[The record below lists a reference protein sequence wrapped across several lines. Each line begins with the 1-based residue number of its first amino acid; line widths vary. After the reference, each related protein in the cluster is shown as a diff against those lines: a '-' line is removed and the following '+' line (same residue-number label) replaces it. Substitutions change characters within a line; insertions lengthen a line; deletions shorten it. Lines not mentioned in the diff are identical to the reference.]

1 MRSYQRY
8 IFWFAALA
16 IAAWTAPRAFVF
28 AGDTAPLKLVRT
40 IELKDIVSGQPEVSK
55 EELAKNLTTTRIV
68 GLPNHF
74 DHLTPD
80 LKNNRLFIVPEDNK
94 SIEVYDIQTGKF
106 VHSIKGI
113 GVGHSVVYRAD
124 IDRIFVTDGSDGDL
138 KIFNGT
144 TYELLK
150 SVKLL
155 ADSDA
160 TGYDPVTRYLYI
172 ADGGLDAKL
181 NYTFLEIVNTDTGEK
196 VGQIKIDSNR
206 LEAMAVEKSGSRL
219 FLNMTEK
226 NSIGV
231 IDRKKNVVAAVWPL
245 QDCNVNASVAI
256 DERNHRLFA
265 ACRDGH
271 LNVLDSESGKV
282 LQNLPISTG
291 VDDMIFDAASK
302 RVYVAT
308 GEGYV
313 NVYKEID
320 PDHYK
325 EIGKIPTGP
334 LGKTGLLVPAL
345 KEYFVAVPPH
355 GSTCAEVLVF
365 AVQ

>member
-1 MRSYQRY
+1 MRTHQRY
-8 IFWFAALA
+8 FFRVAALA
-16 IAAWTAPRAFVF
+16 VALWTAPRAYVF
-28 AGDTAPLKLVRT
+28 AEDTPPLKLVKT
-40 IELKDIVSGQPEVSK
+40 IELADIRTGVPDVTADQ
-55 EELAKNLTTTRIV
+55 LAKNLTTTRMV
-68 GLPNHF
+68 GVQNHF

-80 LKNNRLFIVPEDNK
+80 LKNNRLFVVPEDNK
-94 SIEVYDIQTGKF
+94 TIEVYDIRSGKF

-144 TYELLK
+144 TYALLK

-160 TGYDPVTRYLYI
+160 TGYDPVTHYLYI

-181 NYTFLEIVNTDTGEK
+181 NYTFLEIVNTDTGEH

-206 LEAMAVEKSGSRL
+206 LEAMFVEKSGSRL

-231 IDRKKNVVAAVWPL
+231 IDREKQAVAAVWPL
-245 QDCNVNASVAI
+245 TCKVNASVAM
-256 DERNHRLFA
+256 DEKHHRLFA
-265 ACRDGH
+265 ACRDGNM
-271 LNVLDSESGKV
+271 NVLDSDTGKI

-291 VDDMIFDAASK
+291 VDDMTFDPASQ
-302 RVYVAT
+302 RIYVAT
-308 GEGYV
+308 GEGFV
-313 NVYKEID
+313 NIFKETD
-320 PDHYK
+320 PDHYQA
-325 EIGKIPTGP
+325 IGKIPTGP
-334 LGKTGLLVPAL
+334 LGKTGLLVPML
-345 KEYFVAVPPH
+345 NEYFVAVPPH
-355 GSTCAEVLVF
+355 GEKCAEVLVF

>member
-1 MRSYQRY
+1 MRSFQRY
-8 IFWFAALA
+8 FFWVAALA
-16 IAAWTAPRAFVF
+16 MAAWTAPRAFVF
-28 AGDTAPLKLVRT
+28 AEENPPLKLVKT
-40 IELKDIVSGQPEVSK
+40 IELKDIRSGEPDVSADQ
-55 EELAKNLTTTRIV
+55 LAKNLTTTRMV
-68 GLPNHF
+68 GVQNHF

-80 LKNNRLFIVPEDNK
+80 LKNDRLFVVPEDNK
-94 SIEVYDIQTGKF
+94 TIEVYDIRTGKF

-144 TYELLK
+144 TYEFLK

-160 TGYDPVTRYLYI
+160 TGYDPVTHYLYI

-206 LEAMAVEKSGSRL
+206 LEAMVVEKSGSRL

-231 IDRKKNVVAAVWPL
+231 IDRKKQAVIAVWPL
-245 QDCNVNASVAI
+245 TCKVNASVAI
-256 DERNHRLFA
+256 DEKNHRLFA
-265 ACRDGH
+265 ACRDGNM
-271 LNVLDSESGKV
+271 NVLDTDTGKV

-291 VDDMIFDAASK
+291 VDDMVFDPTSK

-308 GEGYV
+308 GEGFV
-313 NVYKEID
+313 NVFKEID
-320 PDHYK
+320 ADHY
-325 EIGKIPTGP
+325 EAIGKIPTGP
-334 LGKTGLLVPAL
+334 LGKTGLLVPTL
-345 KEYFVAVPPH
+345 SEYFVAVPPH
-355 GSTCAEVLVF
+355 GATCAEVLVF

>member
-1 MRSYQRY
+1 MGSFRHNFFRM
-8 IFWFAALA
+8 AALA
-16 IAAWTAPRAFVF
+16 CLALSAACGPLF
-28 AGDTAPLKLVRT
+28 AGDAPPLKLVSK
-40 IELKDIVSGQPEVSK
+40 IELKDIRSGEPDVSSDT
-55 EELAKNLTTTRIV
+55 LAKNLTTTRMV
-68 GLPNHF
+68 GVQNHF

-80 LKNNRLFIVPEDNK
+80 LKNNRIFVVPEDNK
-94 SIEVYDIQTGKF
+94 SVEVYDIRTGKF
-106 VHSIKGI
+106 LHSVKGI
-113 GVGHSVVYRAD
+113 GVGHSVVYRPD
-124 IDRIFVTDGSDGDL
+124 IDRIFISDGSDGDL

-150 SVKLL
+150 TVKLL

-160 TGYDPVTRYLYI
+160 TGYDPVTHDLYI
-172 ADGGLDAKL
+172 ADGGLDVKL

-196 VGQIKIDSNR
+196 LGQIKIDSNR

-231 IDRKKNVVAAVWPL
+231 VDRKKNAVAVVWPL
-245 QDCNVNASVAI
+245 QGCKVNAAVAI
-256 DERNHRLFA
+256 DEAHHRLFA
-265 ACRDGH
+265 ACRDGNM
-271 LNVLDSESGKV
+271 NVLDSDTGKF

-291 VDDMIFDAASK
+291 VDDMVFDPASQ
-302 RVYVAT
+302 RIYVAT
-308 GEGYV
+308 GEGFV
-313 NVYKEID
+313 NVYYETD

-325 EIGKIPTGP
+325 EIGKVASGP
-334 LGKTGLLVPAL
+334 MGKTGVLVPDL

-355 GSTCAEVLVF
+355 GSDCAEVLVF

>member
-1 MRSYQRY
+1 MRFVRWNLV
-8 IFWFAALA
+8 WFAALVVMV
-16 IAAWTAPRAFVF
+16 WFAPRPQLF
-28 AGDTAPLKLVRT
+28 AGDTPPLKLVRK
-40 IELKDIVSGQPEVSK
+40 IELTDIRSGEPDVSADQ
-55 EELAKNLTTTRIV
+55 LAKNLTTTRMV
-68 GLPNHF
+68 GVQNHF

-80 LKNNRLFIVPEDNK
+80 LKHDRLFVVPEDNK
-94 SIEVYDIQTGKF
+94 SIEVYNIRTGKF
-106 VHSIKGI
+106 IYSIKGI

-138 KIFNGT
+138 KIFDGAS
-144 TYELLK
+144 YKLLQK
-150 SVKLL
+150 VKLL
-155 ADSDA
+155 ADADA
-160 TGYDPVTRYLYI
+160 TGYDPDTHNLYI

-181 NYTFLEIVNTDTGEK
+181 DHGFLEIVNTDTGK
-196 VGQIKIDSNR
+196 QVGQIKIDSNR
-206 LEAMAVEKSGSRL
+206 LEAMYMEKAGHRL

-231 IDRKKNVVAAVWPL
+231 IDRSKQAVAAVWPL
-245 QDCNVNASVAI
+245 TDCKVNASVAM
-256 DERNHRLFA
+256 DEKNHRLFA

-271 LNVLDSESGKV
+271 MNILDSDTGKV

-291 VDDMIFDAASK
+291 VDDLLFDPAS
-302 RVYVAT
+302 RRIYVAA
-308 GEGYV
+308 GEGVV
-313 NVYKEID
+313 NVYEETD
-320 PDHYK
+320 ADHYK

-355 GSTCAEVLVF
+355 GSACAEVLVF

>member
-1 MRSYQRY
+1 MRPYYRNLY
-8 IFWFAALA
+8 WIAALA
-16 IAAWTAPRAFVF
+16 MALWTAPRAFVF
-28 AGDTAPLKLVRT
+28 AEDSAPLKLVQT
-40 IELKDIVSGQPEVSK
+40 IELADIRSTVPDVSAG
-55 EELAKNLTTTRIV
+55 ELAKNLTTTRIV
-68 GLPNHF
+68 GVPNHF

-80 LKNNRLFIVPEDNK
+80 LKNNRLFVVPEDNK
-94 SIEVYDIQTGKF
+94 SVEIYDIRSGKF
-106 VHSIKGI
+106 IHSIKGI
-113 GVGHSVVYRAD
+113 GVGHSVVWRPD
-124 IDRIFVTDGSDGDL
+124 IDRIFITDGSDGDL
-138 KIFNGT
+138 KIYNGT

-160 TGYDPVTRYLYI
+160 TGYDPNTHYLYI

-245 QDCNVNASVAI
+245 TDCKVNASVAI
-256 DERNHRLFA
+256 DEKNHRLFA

-271 LNVLDSESGKV
+271 LNVLDSDTGKF
-282 LQNLPISTG
+282 LQNMPIGTG
-291 VDDMIFDAASK
+291 VDDMTFDPASQ
-302 RVYVAT
+302 RVYVAA
-308 GEGYV
+308 GDGFV
-313 NVYKEID
+313 NVYKEFD

-325 EIGKIPTGP
+325 AIGKIPTGP
-334 LGKTGLLVPAL
+334 LGKTGLLVPSMN
-345 KEYFVAVPPH
+345 EYFVAVPPH
-355 GSTCAEVLVF
+355 GETCAEVLVF
-365 AVQ
+365 KVQ